1 MFSVLA
7 ALAIVALVVVV
18 VDALGGSDAGS
29 SGSAVPI
36 VGSQELRV
44 PALGDAAAVFLA
56 DGRPVFI
63 VHHEDGTISAVDAFS
78 THTPFGVGKLVGW
91 CGATRTFDD
100 LQHGSKFDEY
110 GRYILGPASSGLVT
124 FEATDLGTT
133 PAKVRVGGRRL
144 PAPRTELGLP
154 FSGSS
159 CTSTSDTLF
168 HRIGQGQ
175 LTDSPRDAVGGTLGR
190 WIAVAGVLLVTPD
203 DGPRL
208 CSSVDVAAGPSCD
221 LGVPVSGVDGPGLL
235 GGASTYTSDASTWL
249 VRTDGTK
256 LFELTV
262 VTGGQAV

>member
-1 MFSVLA
+1 MFLVLG
-7 ALAIVALVVVV
+7 ALAVVLLGVVALK
-18 VDALGGSDAGS
+18 ALGGSEEGS
-29 SGSAVPI
+29 SGSAAPI
-36 VGSQELRV
+36 AGSQELRV
-44 PALGDAAAVFLA
+44 PSLGDAAAAFLA

-63 VHHEDGTISAVDAFS
+63 VHHEDGTASVVDAFS

-91 CGATRTFDD
+91 CEATRTFDD
-100 LQHGSKFDEY
+100 IQHGSKFDEY

-133 PAKVRVGGRRL
+133 PAKVRIGGRRL
-144 PAPRTELGLP
+144 PAARTELGTP

-159 CTSTSDTLF
+159 CTSTADTLF

-175 LTDSPRDAVGGTLGR
+175 LTDSPRDAVGGTPGR
-190 WIAVAGVLLVTPD
+190 WIAVPGVLLVTPV
-203 DGPRL
+203 DGARL

-221 LGVPVSGVDGPGLL
+221 LGVPVSGIDGPGLL
-235 GGASTYTSDASTWL
+235 GEESTYTSDASTWL